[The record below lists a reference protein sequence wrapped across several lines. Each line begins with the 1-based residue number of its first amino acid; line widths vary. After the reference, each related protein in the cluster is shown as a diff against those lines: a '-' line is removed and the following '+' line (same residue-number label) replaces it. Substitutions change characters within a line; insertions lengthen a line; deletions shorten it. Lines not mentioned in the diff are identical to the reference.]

1 MLINPVISTPY
12 IVLFLFLVDI
22 AIVIFIIFNIYQLLP
37 CECFTKNDNKVVE
50 ELKYMIY
57 IEIIIFITYILN
69 FFEVWRLTQMSIE
82 EVVMVKNAKAIL
94 VFFLTV
100 MSVAYLYLHF
110 FLISVNEKVDYSCS
124 CFRVEIKYAIYFQ
137 ILIFSFSYCVLLH
150 QIFVQWLKT
159 KMCD

>member
-1 MLINPVISTPY
+1 
-12 IVLFLFLVDI
+12 
-22 AIVIFIIFNIYQLLP
+22 
-37 CECFTKNDNKVVE
+37 
-50 ELKYMIY
+50 
-57 IEIIIFITYILN
+57 
-69 FFEVWRLTQMSIE
+69 
-82 EVVMVKNAKAIL
+82 MVKNAKAIL